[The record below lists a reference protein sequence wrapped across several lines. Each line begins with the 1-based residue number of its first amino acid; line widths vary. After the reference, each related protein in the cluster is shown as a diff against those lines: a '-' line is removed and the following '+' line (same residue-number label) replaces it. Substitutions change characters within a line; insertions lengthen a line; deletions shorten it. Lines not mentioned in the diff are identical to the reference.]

1 MDNLLIL
8 LPEMTLLSMA
18 CLLLVVDLFLPTS
31 KKVITY
37 LLTQISLI
45 GTAILCW
52 FGVGESASVYAGQ
65 FVSDPFSQF
74 LKVVMLGLLVLVL
87 AYSRPYVRDRE
98 IVRGEFHLL
107 ALFSA
112 LGMMIL
118 VSSQSLLLLYLGL
131 ELLSLPL
138 YALVVLQRQ
147 SGVAAEAGLK
157 YFVMGA
163 LASGL
168 LLYGMSLVFGITHTL
183 NLHEIAGQLGGFAG
197 TEQFVLEIGLVFM
210 LAGVAFK
217 LGAVPFHMW
226 IPDVYQGAPT
236 SVTLIIATAP
246 KVAAFGM
253 AFRIFAEGFVAY
265 QPMWHD
271 LMLGLAVASLA
282 MGNIVAI
289 AQTNLKRM
297 LGYSTIAHI
306 GFVLFG
312 FLSGSLAGYSASLF
326 YIVAY
331 AIVAAGAFG
340 VITFLSDKGFEAENI
355 ADLQGLAVRSPWIAF
370 VMLLILFS
378 LAGVPPMIGFYAKFL
393 ILSALVK
400 SGLLWLAVLAVVFSI
415 IGAFYYLRVVKVM
428 YFDPPIERH
437 PVVARGLDVRV
448 MLSINGLAVIG
459 LGILPAPLFVI
470 CQTILGALA

>member
-8 LPEMTLLSMA
+8 FPEMTLLSMA
-18 CLLLVVDLFLPTS
+18 CLVLVVDLFLPTS
-31 KKVITY
+31 KKVFTY

-45 GTAILCW
+45 ATAVLCW
-52 FGVGESASVYAGQ
+52 LGVDQNPSVFQGQ

-74 LKVVMLGLLVLVL
+74 LKVVMLGLLVFVL
-87 AYSRPYVRDRE
+87 AYSRPYVRDRQ
-98 IVRGEFHLL
+98 IARGEFHLL
-107 ALFSA
+107 TLFSA

-183 NLHEIAGQLGGFAG
+183 NLVEIASQLGAFAG
-197 TEQFVLEIGLVFM
+197 TDQFILNVGLVFM

-282 MGNIVAI
+282 IGNIVAI

-326 YIVAY
+326 YIVSY

-340 VITFLSDKGFEAENI
+340 VITILSDKGVEAENI
-355 ADLQGLAVRSPWIAF
+355 ADLRGLAVRSPWIAF
-370 VMLLILFS
+370 LMLLILFS
-378 LAGVPPMIGFYAKFL
+378 LAGVPPMIGFYAKL
-393 ILSALVK
+393 VILSALVK

-428 YFDPPIERH
+428 YFDAPTELR
-437 PVVARGLDVRV
+437 PVRGGAEFRV